1 MRVRMLLATTVLL
14 AGGAFLVGGA
24 LYPAMAQQ
32 NPSSQQI
39 LKSLTPSPGM
49 DTTTRGIRIAPQGG
63 GSAQPGQPSGAAPS
77 VNLNI
82 DFANG
87 SATLTPKAI
96 QSLDALGR
104 ALANPSLAAYHFRIE
119 GHTDTVGS
127 PALNQTLSERRA
139 EAVVSYLSSKY
150 GISPS
155 RLQAVGMG
163 EQGLLVSTPDQT
175 AEPRNRRV
183 LVVNAGA

>member
-1 MRVRMLLATTVLL
+1 MLLAATALL
-14 AGGAFLVGGA
+14 AGGALLGGA
-24 LYPAMAQQ
+24 PLCPAMAQQ

-49 DTTTRGIRIAPQGG
+49 DSTTRGIRIAPQGG
-63 GSAQPGQPSGAAPS
+63 GAAQRGQPSAAAPS

-104 ALANPSLAAYHFRIE
+104 ALANPGLAAYHFRIE

-127 PALNQTLSERRA
+127 PALNQALSERRA

-155 RLQAVGMG
+155 RLQPVGMG